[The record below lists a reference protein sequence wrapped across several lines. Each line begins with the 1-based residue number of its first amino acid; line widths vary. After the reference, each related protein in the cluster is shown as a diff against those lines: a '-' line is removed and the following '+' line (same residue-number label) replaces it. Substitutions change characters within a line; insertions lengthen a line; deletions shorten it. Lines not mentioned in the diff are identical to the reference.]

1 MWWGV
6 LFSARSGRQPLEGRP
21 MPQSTER
28 ERPREPRA
36 EELYPEFWVVE
47 TATSSWVVSDVMARH
62 VEQAL
67 DRWTTRW
74 VTFVD
79 VSGSRVRVRTS
90 AIAAVCQSTPE
101 VRSLWRRFRQE
112 RDREDAF
119 ERE

>member
-1 MWWGV
+1 
-6 LFSARSGRQPLEGRP
+6 
-21 MPQSTER
+21 MPQSAER

-47 TATSSWVVSDVMARH
+47 SATSSWVVSAVMARH

-90 AIAAVCQSTPE
+90 AIDAVGQSTPE
-101 VRSLWRRFRQE
+101 VRALRRLFRAE
-112 RDREDAF
+112 REREDAF
-119 ERE
+119 ESD